1 MVELLMKANRKIAL
15 ILVSQVVLVFGVAQ
29 LSVFIGSSP
38 NDTSLIENKD
48 IIQQGRETPSTSQ
61 QTQNEIFSDLN
72 PIKQSKNVS
81 ADFVLFIVS
90 LSLAANTILVLVIIK
105 ILKKEHSRVVR
116 YEKFAALG
124 ELAARITHD
133 LRNPLFVMQT
143 AIKTLF
149 TKHSIVAESAE
160 MLSISKSIFK
170 MDHLM
175 NDVLNFLRSQKIEMK
190 LTSFN
195 QIILDALDGLPV
207 PSNITIVLSDTDKII
222 YCDPQQLRR
231 VIVNLVDNAVAAI
244 GEASGRIQIKFSE
257 IAEFVVCQII
267 DSGPGIPKE
276 YIKKVFE
283 PLFTTKN
290 GGTGLGLYSS
300 KMLIEQQGGRLFFH
314 NNPTTFEIFVK
325 QKSKYSSMKNEAVES

>member
-1 MVELLMKANRKIAL
+1 LLKVNHKIAL
-15 ILVSQVVLVFGVAQ
+15 AVVSQVVLVFGVAQ

-48 IIQQGRETPSTSQ
+48 IIQQGGKTPSTSQ
-61 QTQNEIFSDLN
+61 QTQNEIFSNLN
-72 PIKQSKNVS
+72 QIKQSKNVS
-81 ADFVLFIVS
+81 ADSVLFIVF

-105 ILKKEHSRVVR
+105 ILKKEHVRVVR

-143 AIKTLF
+143 AIKILF

-170 MDHLM
+170 MEHLM

-195 QIILDALDGLPV
+195 QIIIDALDGLPI

-231 VIVNLVDNAVAAI
+231 VIVNLIDNAMTAI
-244 GEASGRIQIKFSE
+244 GETSGRIQIKFSE
-257 IAEFVVCQII
+257 TAEFVVCQIV
-267 DSGPGIPKE
+267 DSGSGIPKE
-276 YIKKVFE
+276 YVKKVFE

-300 KMLIEQQGGRLFFH
+300 KIIVEQHGGKLSFH
-314 NNPTTFEIFVK
+314 NNPTTFEISVP
-325 QKSKYSSMKNEAVES
+325 QKPKSSSRKNEAVES